1 MNILDVVFL
10 PPRELTA
17 EDKIAINRA
26 ARAILLDQVR
36 EVRDWADRLG
46 MEQVAVKLA
55 EACIIASNYKD

>member
-1 MNILDVVFL
+1 MDLLDVVVS

-26 ARAILLDQVR
+26 SRAILLDQLR
-36 EVRDWADRLG
+36 EVRDWAGRLG

-55 EACIIASNYKD
+55 EACIIASNHKD